1 MAKNRQGCSV
11 LVPVDWNK
19 SSFLAVEK
27 EREVN
32 YKKHAQGQYGSE
44 QLVHPW
50 GIVLVSLKII
60 FWSTARSTAG

>member
-32 YKKHAQGQYGSE
+32 YKTTRNTHKASMK
-44 QLVHPW
+44 
-50 GIVLVSLKII
+50 VSN
-60 FWSTARSTAG
+60 